1 MLLLGYE
8 EDFKQFD
15 HGEQITM
22 NMFLIVFV
30 GIAFKRWITWPNFIK
45 FQSMSILAMI
55 PSNRRQETVSIPK
68 YSLLKIK
75 KLDHYFLEFYSR
87 EKRFSFWKDS
97 K

>member
-30 GIAFKRWITWPNFIK
+30 GIAFKR
-45 FQSMSILAMI
+45 
-55 PSNRRQETVSIPK
+55 
-68 YSLLKIK
+68 
-75 KLDHYFLEFYSR
+75 
-87 EKRFSFWKDS
+87 
-97 K
+97 